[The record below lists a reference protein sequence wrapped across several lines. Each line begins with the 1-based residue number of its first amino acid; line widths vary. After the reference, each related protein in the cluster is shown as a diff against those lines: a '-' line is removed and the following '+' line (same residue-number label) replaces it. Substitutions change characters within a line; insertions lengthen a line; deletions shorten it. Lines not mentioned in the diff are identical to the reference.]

1 MLSILNVIIYTR
13 NNMLY
18 GTIFGDIAGST
29 YEFRA
34 CKNYKFTTVPEKS
47 HFTDDTVMT
56 LAIASWL
63 MKDPDDMEVLIKEM
77 QFFGNRY
84 PKAGYGG
91 MFRKWLIAEDP
102 KPYNSFGNG
111 SAMRVSPVGWIEE
124 DLELTEEKA
133 KWSAWVTHNHPEG
146 IKGAQAVAAAIWM
159 ARNGKTKE
167 EIKNYITE
175 KYGYNLNRTIQEIKD
190 SGYKFDVSCQGSVPE
205 SIIAFLESEN
215 FEDCIKKAI
224 YLGGDADTQAAIA
237 GSIAEAFYGFPEEL
251 KEIVESK
258 LDSYL
263 LSVLKAFNN
272 FCGNE

>member
-1 MLSILNVIIYTR
+1 MIY
-13 NNMLY
+13 
-18 GTIFGDIAGST
+18 
-29 YEFRA
+29 
-34 CKNYKFTTVPEKS
+34 
-47 HFTDDTVMT
+47 
-56 LAIASWL
+56 
-63 MKDPDDMEVLIKEM
+63 
-77 QFFGNRY
+77 
-84 PKAGYGG
+84 
-91 MFRKWLIAEDP
+91 
-102 KPYNSFGNG
+102 
-111 SAMRVSPVGWIEE
+111 
-124 DLELTEEKA
+124 
-133 KWSAWVTHNHPEG
+133 HNHPEG

-159 ARNGKTKE
+159 TRNGKTKE

-175 KYGYNLNRTIQEIKD
+175 KYGYNLNRTVQEIKD

-263 LSVLKAFNN
+263 LSVLETFNN

>member
-1 MLSILNVIIYTR
+1 
-13 NNMLY
+13 MLY

-29 YEFRA
+29 YEYRPVD
-34 CKNYKFTTVPEKS
+34 KSYKFETITKRS

-56 LAIASWL
+56 LAIASWI
-63 MKDPDDMEVLIKEM
+63 MKDKRDLDILIKEM
-77 QFFGNRY
+77 QYFGQRY
-84 PKAGYGG
+84 PQAGYGG
-91 MFRKWLIAEDP
+91 TFRMWLIDADP
-102 KPYNSFGNG
+102 RPYNSWGNG
-111 SAMRVSPVGWIEE
+111 SAMRVSPVGWIE
-124 DLELTEEKA
+124 DNLESTEEKA

-175 KYGYNLNRTIQEIKD
+175 KYEYDLNRTIQEIKD

-263 LSVLKAFNN
+263 LSVLKTFNN
-272 FCGNE
+272 FVSNE

>member
-1 MLSILNVIIYTR
+1 M
-13 NNMLY
+13 
-18 GTIFGDIAGST
+18 
-29 YEFRA
+29 
-34 CKNYKFTTVPEKS
+34 
-47 HFTDDTVMT
+47 
-56 LAIASWL
+56 
-63 MKDPDDMEVLIKEM
+63 
-77 QFFGNRY
+77 
-84 PKAGYGG
+84 
-91 MFRKWLIAEDP
+91 
-102 KPYNSFGNG
+102 
-111 SAMRVSPVGWIEE
+111 
-124 DLELTEEKA
+124 
-133 KWSAWVTHNHPEG
+133 THNHPEG

-159 ARNGKTKE
+159 ARNDKTKE

-263 LSVLKAFNN
+263 LSVLKTFNN